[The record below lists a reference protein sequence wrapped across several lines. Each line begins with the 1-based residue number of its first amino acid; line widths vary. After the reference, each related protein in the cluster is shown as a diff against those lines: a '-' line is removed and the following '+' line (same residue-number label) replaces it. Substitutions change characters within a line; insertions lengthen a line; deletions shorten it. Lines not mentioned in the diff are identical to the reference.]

1 MMLPGSSGT
10 APRVLPAKPSDPNGG
25 GRSRSRSTHPIE
37 AVSASAAAVL
47 AVLGLFFITSISL
60 SSDYRSSIQQFLSS
74 DAVGSLETTSAVDTS
89 STQEDRDTTEDGAA
103 DAPVLQDFTGEMSGG
118 ENLAE
123 GIELERSRMLAAVE
137 EIFVIKQALFEG
149 AAGEFSED
157 LQAELDEMT
166 IELLVRNGFSRGCA
180 SDVATPIDYPAAQ
193 PGEVNFFLRADS
205 QGSPQSLAS
214 LSLLKPT
221 YDAAE
226 VKLDARGIARVKL
239 PAGLYAFDIQGK
251 FISLLVRTDG
261 SSWMPGKNTDP
272 RGYLVLGIDEAE
284 TRCEQE

>member
-1 MMLPGSSGT
+1 MLLGGAGNESGVPPET
-10 APRVLPAKPSDPNGG
+10 PSASEGG
-25 GRSRSRSTHPIE
+25 DNSRSRSNHPVE
-37 AVSASAAAVL
+37 AIIASATAVL
-47 AVLGLFFITSISL
+47 AILGLLFTTSISL
-60 SSDYRSSIQQFLSS
+60 SSDYRSSIQQFFNS
-74 DAVGSLETTSAVDTS
+74 DTVGSVQATSAVDAP
-89 STQEDRDTTEDGAA
+89 E

-261 SSWMPGKNTDP
+261 SSWMPWKNTDP

>member
-1 MMLPGSSGT
+1 MMLPGNSGT

-137 EIFVIKQALFEG
+137 EIFVIKQALFDG

-166 IELLVRNGFSRGCA
+166 KEILVH
-180 SDVATPIDYPAAQ
+180 D
-193 PGEVNFFLRADS
+193 
-205 QGSPQSLAS
+205 
-214 LSLLKPT
+214 LSL
-221 YDAAE
+221 
-226 VKLDARGIARVKL
+226 IH
-239 PAGLYAFDIQGK
+239 I
-251 FISLLVRTDG
+251 
-261 SSWMPGKNTDP
+261 
-272 RGYLVLGIDEAE
+272 
-284 TRCEQE
+284 

>member
-1 MMLPGSSGT
+1 MLLGGAGNESGVPPET
-10 APRVLPAKPSDPNGG
+10 PSASEGG
-25 GRSRSRSTHPIE
+25 DNSRSRSNHPVE
-37 AVSASAAAVL
+37 AIIASATAVL
-47 AVLGLFFITSISL
+47 AILGLLFTTSISL
-60 SSDYRSSIQQFLSS
+60 SSDYRSSIQQFFNS
-74 DAVGSLETTSAVDTS
+74 DTVGSVQATSAVDAP
-89 STQEDRDTTEDGAA
+89 E

-193 PGEVNFFLRADS
+193 PGEVNFFLRAD
-205 QGSPQSLAS
+205 
-214 LSLLKPT
+214 
-221 YDAAE
+221 
-226 VKLDARGIARVKL
+226 
-239 PAGLYAFDIQGK
+239 
-251 FISLLVRTDG
+251 
-261 SSWMPGKNTDP
+261 
-272 RGYLVLGIDEAE
+272 
-284 TRCEQE
+284 

>member
-1 MMLPGSSGT
+1 MLLGGAGNESGVPPET
-10 APRVLPAKPSDPNGG
+10 PSASEGG
-25 GRSRSRSTHPIE
+25 DNSRSRSNHPVE
-37 AVSASAAAVL
+37 AIIASATAVL
-47 AVLGLFFITSISL
+47 AILGLLFTTSISL
-60 SSDYRSSIQQFLSS
+60 SSDYRSSIQQFFNS
-74 DAVGSLETTSAVDTS
+74 DTVGSVQATSAVDAP
-89 STQEDRDTTEDGAA
+89 E

>member
-1 MMLPGSSGT
+1 MLPGNSGA

>member
-1 MMLPGSSGT
+1 MMLPGNSGT

-123 GIELERSRMLAAVE
+123 GIELQRSRMLAAVE
-137 EIFVIKQALFEG
+137 EIFVIKQALFDG

-166 IELLVRNGFSRGCA
+166 KEILVHDGYSQGCA
-180 SDVATPIDYPAAQ
+180 SNAATPSNYPAAQ
-193 PGEVNFFLRADS
+193 PGEVNFFFAADA
-205 QGSPQSLAS
+205 QGSPQSLTSFFLA
-214 LSLLKPT
+214 KPT
-221 YDAAE
+221 FE
-226 VKLDARGIARVKL
+226 GVHVNLDARGIARVKL
-239 PAGLYAFDIQGK
+239 PAGLYAVMINEKQ
-251 FISLLVRTDG
+251 ISLLVHTDG
-261 SSWMPGKNTDP
+261 SSWMPGKDTDP
-272 RGYLVLGIDEAE
+272 RGYLVLESEEAD
-284 TRCEQE
+284 RCEQE

>member
-1 MMLPGSSGT
+1 MLLGGAGNESGVPPET
-10 APRVLPAKPSDPNGG
+10 PSASEGG
-25 GRSRSRSTHPIE
+25 DNSRSRSNHPVE
-37 AVSASAAAVL
+37 AIIASATAVL
-47 AVLGLFFITSISL
+47 AILGLLFTTSISL
-60 SSDYRSSIQQFLSS
+60 SSDYRSSIQQFFNS
-74 DAVGSLETTSAVDTS
+74 DTVGSVQATSAVDAP
-89 STQEDRDTTEDGAA
+89 E

-226 VKLDARGIARVKL
+226 VKLDGRGIARVKL

>member
-1 MMLPGSSGT
+1 MLLGGAGNESGVPPET
-10 APRVLPAKPSDPNGG
+10 PSASEGG
-25 GRSRSRSTHPIE
+25 DNSRSRSNHPVE
-37 AVSASAAAVL
+37 AIIASATAVL
-47 AVLGLFFITSISL
+47 AILGLLFTTSISL
-60 SSDYRSSIQQFLSS
+60 SSDYRSSIQQFFNS
-74 DAVGSLETTSAVDTS
+74 DTVGSVQATSAVDAP
-89 STQEDRDTTEDGAA
+89 E

-205 QGSPQSLAS
+205 EGSPQSLAS

>member
-1 MMLPGSSGT
+1 MLLGGAGNESGVPPET
-10 APRVLPAKPSDPNGG
+10 PSASEGG
-25 GRSRSRSTHPIE
+25 DNSRSRSNHPVE
-37 AVSASAAAVL
+37 AIIASATAVL
-47 AVLGLFFITSISL
+47 AILGLLFTTSISL
-60 SSDYRSSIQQFLSS
+60 SSDYRSSIQQFFNS
-74 DAVGSLETTSAVDTS
+74 DTVGSVQATSAVDAP
-89 STQEDRDTTEDGAA
+89 E

-214 LSLLKPT
+214 LYLLKPT

>member
-1 MMLPGSSGT
+1 M
-10 APRVLPAKPSDPNGG
+10 
-25 GRSRSRSTHPIE
+25 
-37 AVSASAAAVL
+37 
-47 AVLGLFFITSISL
+47 
-60 SSDYRSSIQQFLSS
+60 
-74 DAVGSLETTSAVDTS
+74 
-89 STQEDRDTTEDGAA
+89 
-103 DAPVLQDFTGEMSGG
+103 LQDFTGEMSGG

-226 VKLDARGIARVKL
+226 VKLDGRGIARVKL

>member
-1 MMLPGSSGT
+1 MLLGGAGNESGVPPET
-10 APRVLPAKPSDPNGG
+10 PSASEGG
-25 GRSRSRSTHPIE
+25 DSSRSSSTHPVE
-37 AVSASAAAVL
+37 AIIASATAVL
-47 AVLGLFFITSISL
+47 AILGLLFTTSISL
-60 SSDYRSSIQQFLSS
+60 SSDYRSSIQQFFNS
-74 DAVGSLETTSAVDTS
+74 DTVGSVQATSAVDAPS
-89 STQEDRDTTEDGAA
+89 VQENLETTEDV
-103 DAPVLQDFTGEMSGG
+103 PVLQDFTGDMSGG

-149 AAGEFSED
+149 AAGEFSDD

-221 YDAAE
+221 YDAVE